1 MATSDWLQW
10 PAETEGA
17 TKKSF
22 SLSFSLQKGKL
33 NIFET
38 KRMERRKNDNNN
50 EQEEEEEEEEEEG
63 KVRKRGKVI
72 REIVPFT
79 SSQQQL
85 VA

>member
-50 EQEEEEEEEEEEG
+50 EQEEEEEEG